1 MNLNQ
6 STLIMIPAFSLDF
19 GLGPALAVLTV
30 EVPVQSP
37 PKEKLCFFLFVWVA
51 TVASTSWEQT

>member
-1 MNLNQ
+1 
-6 STLIMIPAFSLDF
+6 MIPAFSLDF